1 MPAVD
6 IAAYARAKA
15 VRRASAALPP
25 EPAPPPAP
33 DAPIG
38 AFAQAALELHAA
50 GLFVIPVDDKEPLVS
65 GRTKMRARPSVDTIA
80 RWCERWPDANIGIVC
95 GELSGVVV
103 VDIDDSSDPAILLQV
118 NRRCGD
124 TPLKT
129 RTPSSGW
136 HRFHRWSGEGCAN
149 LRSEGLPVDIKG
161 RGGFVVAPP
170 SVRRLGAHAGR
181 PYTVARGSWDDLSC
195 LPTLKPGALKPRP
208 TTTPLDDE
216 PAILSNL
223 VRHGRRANTLLRDM
237 LREVPRG
244 LTEEEA
250 FEVARALVADHYE
263 VVPEH
268 PFTDEEIRKAVRSAL
283 RMEAAGENWV
293 GHEARVIT
301 PNSEHRLLRENPEA
315 YVLYQELKFQH
326 FGLRADFVAM
336 PEAMAMARIIP
347 R

>member
-1 MPAVD
+1 MPLD
-6 IAAYARAKA
+6 D
-15 VRRASAALPP
+15 SQP
-25 EPAPPPAP
+25 
-33 DAPIG
+33 
-38 AFAQAALELHAA
+38 
-50 GLFVIPVDDKEPLVS
+50 VITGFTTMKP
-65 GRTKMRARPSVDTIA
+65 PSVDTIA
-80 RWCERWPDANIGIVC
+80 RWGERWPGANVGIVC
-95 GELSGVVV
+95 GRHSQLVV
-103 VDIDDSSDPAILLQV
+103 VDIDSVDPALLLQA
-118 NRRCGD
+118 NKRFGD
-124 TPLKT
+124 TPLKV
-129 RTPSSGW
+129 RTPRGGW
-136 HRFHRWSGEGCAN
+136 HRYYRWTDEGCPHH
-149 LRSEGLPVDIKG
+149 LRDVEGLPIDI
-161 RGGFVVAPP
+161 RGQGGYVTAPP